1 MFKSTVQLMFM
12 PRSLSRWTST
22 KAWKEHFEA
31 WDYIFQYANNS
42 IQKIYQEL
50 ALGHP
55 RHYSG
60 IVAEL
65 LLRADMSLDAIRANS
80 IDLTAGSVDTV
91 RPATSPAQRTGGPP
105 NPRQH
110 PPMPAV
116 SCIFPLQTCPSP
128 QSLCLQTADLD
139 LSF

>member
-1 MFKSTVQLMFM
+1 MKCL
-12 PRSLSRWTST
+12 PAPGPGPPSLCPT
-22 KAWKEHFEA
+22 
-31 WDYIFQYANNS
+31 ANNS